1 MGWLLAPSL
10 ITFFKFKIFLR
21 FFVNPVVAALLTF
34 VIFVGSP

>member
-21 FFVNPVVAALLTF
+21 FFVDPVVAALLAPRDLREP
-34 VIFVGSP
+34 S